1 LGKVESS
8 YRVARFEGFE
18 LDLRAGELCREGE
31 KPVSLAEQPFRIL
44 AMLLEHPAGLVTR
57 EEIREALWPNGTIV
71 EFEHSISA
79 AINRLRQVLGDSAEE
94 PRYIETLARRG
105 YRWRV
110 RVEWVERH
118 RDAAEPAN
126 AEAEPEVRSSFDRSL
141 IGKKVSHYRVLEVL
155 GGGGMG
161 VVYRAEDIK
170 LGRRVALKFLPEELA
185 TDAKAMERF
194 GQEARAAS
202 ALNHPNICTI
212 YEVEEHQGQ
221 PFIVMELLEGQTL
234 RELMSASEA
243 AAPGTSGRK
252 GALPLETLLHISTQ
266 IVEGLDA
273 AHKKG
278 VIHRDIKPANIFVT
292 SNGQAKILDFGLAK
306 LEESDTFLLRSR
318 GSDADLAQK
327 VVNLNLTV
335 TGVAMG
341 TAGYMSP
348 EQVRGE
354 KLDART
360 DLFSFG
366 LVLYEMAAGQRAFT
380 GETASVLRA
389 AILNHQPRPV
399 RDLNPEIPTKLE
411 VIINRALEKDREQRY
426 ESASEMRIDLSRLKR
441 DTDLSLSMAEP
452 SVGSDF
458 SPTAPAPAC
467 ALSSAR
473 AIEARGAASRRH
485 PGPLIVSAAVVIA
498 ASAAASAYF
507 FTHRTPKLSSKDPII
522 LADFTNTTGDPVFDG
537 TLSQGLASQL
547 EQSPYL
553 DVLSD
558 EQIAGTLRLMAQPAG
573 ARLTHELARQV
584 CQRTGGAAVLDGSIA
599 QIGSQYNVI
608 LKAEN
613 CSTGARLASA
623 QAVASDKNHVLGAL
637 GSVASTIREKL
648 GESLVSIQEFNSPL
662 EEVTTPSIE
671 ALQAYTI
678 GWQAH
683 LKGDQSAAAGS
694 FQRAISLDP
703 NFAMAYAVLGT
714 AESTRK
720 AYDLRDR
727 VSEREKF
734 YISSHYEEDVTGD
747 LEKVIQ
753 VRRLWAQTYPGDV
766 VPLGH
771 LSWEYAALGRYDESL
786 AAARRALE
794 VAPDVLLPYEAL
806 AGSYLDLDRLD
817 EAAVVLQQ
825 AKTRGID
832 SLTMRQTTYQLA
844 FLRGDTAGMARE
856 VAWADGKPQAQQA
869 MDDMQLDTAAYQGR
883 FAEADDFTA
892 RLVASAAREKN
903 GVGVYLAEATL
914 REALVGNLAKARRL
928 ASAALQASSDRDA
941 PITAAL
947 AFALSGNTAK
957 AQELAEIIAKRAPQ
971 DTLIQFNYLPTIRA
985 ATALGQKS
993 PEGAIAHL
1001 QAVAPYE
1008 LGDVAYV
1015 SEFLALCPVY
1025 VRGEAYLAAHR
1036 GSEAKAEFQK
1046 ILDHRGVARNGP
1058 GPIGALAHLQIGRAY
1073 AMLGDTA
1080 NAKAAYQD
1088 FLTLWKDADP
1098 DLPILQQAK
1107 AEYARLR

>member
-1 LGKVESS
+1 MESS

-44 AMLLEHPAGLVTR
+44 AMLLEHPRGLVTR

-94 PRYIETLARRG
+94 PHYIETLARRG

-110 RVEWVERH
+110 KVEWVERH
-118 RDAAEPAN
+118 REAAELAN
-126 AEAEPEVRSSFDRSL
+126 VEGQREARSSFDRNL

-161 VVYRAEDIK
+161 VVYKAEDLK

-185 TDAKAMERF
+185 TDPKAMDRF
-194 GQEARAAS
+194 EQEARAAS
-202 ALNHPNICTI
+202 ALNHPSICTI
-212 YEVEEHQGQ
+212 YEVEEHEGQ

-234 RELMSASEA
+234 RELLSATEA
-243 AAPGTSGRK
+243 AAPGTSSRTGF
-252 GALPLETLLHISTQ
+252 LPLETLLNITTQ

-306 LEESDTFLLRSR
+306 LAESDTVVLRSR
-318 GSDADLAQK
+318 GSDADPAQK
-327 VVNLNLTV
+327 VMNLNLTV

-366 LVLYEMAAGQRAFT
+366 LVLYEMAAGQRAFR
-380 GETASVLRA
+380 GETASVLRT
-389 AILNHQPRPV
+389 AILDDEPRPV
-399 RDLNPEIPTKLE
+399 RELNPEIPAKLE
-411 VIINRALEKDREQRY
+411 MIINRALEKDRERRY
-426 ESASEMRIDLSRLKR
+426 QSASEMRTDLARLKR
-441 DTDLSLSMAEP
+441 DTDLSLSVAEP
-452 SVGSDF
+452 TVGADLG
-458 SPTAPAPAC
+458 AAAHAAAG
-467 ALSSAR
+467 ALPSAQ
-473 AIEARGAASRRH
+473 AIEAREDASRRRLR
-485 PGPLIVSAAVVIA
+485 PLFVSAAVVVAASIA
-498 ASAAASAYF
+498 ASTYL
-507 FTHRTPKLSSKDPII
+507 FTHRAPKLTSRDPII
-522 LADFTNTTGDPVFDG
+522 LADFTNTTGDAVFDG
-537 TLSQGLASQL
+537 TLRQGLASQL

-599 QIGSQYNVI
+599 QIGSQYNLV
-608 LKAEN
+608 LNAEN

-623 QAVASDKNHVLGAL
+623 QAVAIDKDHVLGSV
-637 GSVASTIREKL
+637 GSVASAIRAKL
-648 GESLVSIQEFNSPL
+648 GESLASIQKFNSPL

-678 GWQAH
+678 GWQTH
-683 LKGDQSAAAGS
+683 LRGDQSAAASS

-703 NFAMAYAVLGT
+703 NFAMAYAALGT
-714 AESTRK
+714 AESSRK

-727 VSEREKF
+727 VSERERF

-753 VRRLWAQTYPGDV
+753 VRKLWAQTYPRDM
-766 VPLGH
+766 VPLGR
-771 LSWEYAALGRYDESL
+771 LSWDYAAVGRYDESL
-786 AAARRALE
+786 PAARRALE

-806 AGSYLDLDRLD
+806 AESYLDLDRLD
-817 EAAVVLQQ
+817 EAAAVLQQ
-825 AKTRGID
+825 AKARGID
-832 SLTMRQTTYQLA
+832 SLSLRQTAYQLA
-844 FLRGDTAGMARE
+844 FLREDTAGMARE
-856 VAWADGKPQAQQA
+856 VAGTAGQPQAQRA
-869 MDDMQLDTAAYQGR
+869 MDDMQLDTAAYRGQ
-883 FAEADDFTA
+883 FADADDFTA
-892 RLVASAAREKN
+892 RLVASAAREKDEA
-903 GVGVYLAEATL
+903 GVYLAEAAL
-914 REALVGNLAKARRL
+914 REALVGNVAKARQRAL
-928 ASAALQASSDRDA
+928 AALQASSDQEA
-941 PITAAL
+941 PVTTAL
-947 AFALSGNTAK
+947 ALALAGNIAK
-957 AQELAEIIAKRAPQ
+957 AQELVEIIAKRAPQ
-971 DTLIQFNYLPTIRA
+971 DTLIQFNYVPTIRA
-985 ATALGQKS
+985 AIALEQKS
-993 PEGAIAHL
+993 PTEAIAHL
-1001 QAVAPYE
+1001 QAAAPYE
-1008 LGDVAYV
+1008 LGDVAYL
-1015 SEFLALCPVY
+1015 SEFLDLCPVY

-1036 GSEAKAEFQK
+1036 GSEAKGEFQK

-1073 AMLGDTA
+1073 AMQGDTA

-1088 FLTLWKDADP
+1088 FLSLWKDADP
-1098 DLPILQQAK
+1098 GLPILQQAK
-1107 AEYARLR
+1107 AEHARLR

>member
-18 LDLRAGELCREGE
+18 LDLRAGELCREGD

-44 AMLLEHPAGLVTR
+44 AMLLEHHGDLVTR

-94 PRYIETLARRG
+94 PHYIETLARRG

-110 RVEWVERH
+110 KVEWVERH
-118 RDAAEPAN
+118 REGAEPAKT
-126 AEAEPEVRSSFDRSL
+126 EAGPEARTSFDRSL

-161 VVYRAEDIK
+161 VVYKAEDLK

-185 TDAKAMERF
+185 NDAKAMERF
-194 GQEARAAS
+194 EQEARAAS

-212 YEVEEHQGQ
+212 YEVEEHEGQ

-234 RELMSASEA
+234 RELMSAAEA

-252 GALPLETLLHISTQ
+252 EFLPLETLLHITTQ
-266 IVEGLDA
+266 IAEGLDA

-292 SNGQAKILDFGLAK
+292 SNGQVKILDFGLAK
-306 LEESDTFLLRSR
+306 LGEPDTVVLQSR
-318 GSDADLAQK
+318 GSDAGPAQK
-327 VVNLNLTV
+327 VMNLNLTV

-366 LVLYEMAAGQRAFT
+366 LVVYEMAAGQRAFT
-380 GETASVLRA
+380 GETASVVRT
-389 AILNHQPRPV
+389 AILNHPPRPV
-399 RDLNPEIPTKLE
+399 RELNPEIPAKLE
-411 VIINRALEKDREQRY
+411 MIINRALEKERKRRY
-426 ESASEMRIDLSRLKR
+426 QSASEMRTDLARLKR
-441 DTDLSLSMAEP
+441 DTDLSLGIAEP
-452 SVGSDF
+452 TLGSDF
-458 SPTAPAPAC
+458 CAAAPAPAA

-473 AIEARGAASRRH
+473 AIEARGAASKKGR
-485 PGPLIVSAAVVIA
+485 GPLVVSTAVVVGLAIV
-498 ASAAASAYF
+498 ASAYF
-507 FTHRTPKLSSKDPII
+507 FTHRTPKLTSKDPII
-522 LADFTNTTGDPVFDG
+522 LADFINTTGDAVFDG
-537 TLSQGLASQL
+537 TLRQGLASQL

-573 ARLTHELARQV
+573 TRLTHELARQV
-584 CQRTGGAAVLDGSIA
+584 CQRTEGAAVLDGSIA
-599 QIGSQYNVI
+599 QIGSQYNLV
-608 LKAEN
+608 LNAEN

-623 QAVASDKNHVLGAL
+623 QAVASDKNHVLSAL

-648 GESLVSIQEFNSPL
+648 GESLSSIQKFNSPL
-662 EEVTTPSIE
+662 EEVTTSSIE

-683 LKGDQSAAAGS
+683 LKGDQSADGS

-703 NFAMAYAVLGT
+703 NFAMAYAALGT
-714 AESTRK
+714 AESSRK

-727 VSEREKF
+727 VSERERF
-734 YISSHYEEDVTGD
+734 YISSHYEADVTGD
-747 LEKVIQ
+747 LEKAIQ
-753 VRRLWAQTYPGDV
+753 IYNFWAQTYPRDV
-766 VPLGH
+766 IPLGH

-786 AAARRALE
+786 TAARRALE
-794 VAPDVLLPYEAL
+794 LGPDFLLPYEVL
-806 AGSYLDLDRLD
+806 TESYLDLDRLD
-817 EAAVVLQQ
+817 EAATVLQQ
-825 AKTRGID
+825 AKARGID
-832 SLTMRQTTYQLA
+832 SPSLHQTAYQLA
-844 FLRGDTAGMARE
+844 FLGGDAVGMARE
-856 VAWADGKPQAQQA
+856 EAWGTGKPRHQDGMADMEMQA
-869 MDDMQLDTAAYQGR
+869 AAYTGHIGD
-883 FAEADDFTA
+883 ADDFTA
-892 RLVASAAREKN
+892 RLVASAVREKE
-903 GVGVYLAEATL
+903 GVGVYLAEAAL
-914 REALVGNLAKARRL
+914 RQALVGNLAKARRQ
-928 ASAALQASSDRDA
+928 ASAALQASGNQEA
-941 PITAAL
+941 PVAAAL
-947 AFALSGNTAK
+947 ALALAGNTAK
-957 AQELAEIIAKRAPQ
+957 AQQLAELMAKRSPQ
-971 DTLIQFNYLPTIRA
+971 DTLIQFNYMPTIRA
-985 ATALGQKS
+985 AIALGQQS
-993 PEGAIAHL
+993 PAEAIGHL
-1001 QAVAPYE
+1001 QAAAPYE
-1008 LGDVAYV
+1008 LGDMAYV
-1015 SEFLALCPVY
+1015 SDEFLALCPVY

-1036 GSEAKAEFQK
+1036 GSEARAEFQK
-1046 ILDHRGVARNGP
+1046 ILDHRGIARNGP

-1073 AMLGDTA
+1073 AMQGDTA
-1080 NAKAAYQD
+1080 SAKAAYQD
-1088 FLTLWKDADP
+1088 FLSLWKDADP
-1098 DLPILQQAK
+1098 DLPILQLAK
-1107 AEYARLR
+1107 AEFAGLR